1 MKSSKVLEMLEQN
14 RIEELKAALQ
24 DEIFADSLKSKPN
37 AKKRYMAM
45 KKYLTFTDSAR
56 EILHKPCPVEFQD
69 GKYNAFCN
77 SYSLVLTTEAC
88 GELALCEEPDRYP
101 KVVNLIKFDG
111 GEGTIDFAR
120 VLAEAKSKG
129 YKLKKSE
136 IMSND
141 YLMHYDGAYFRIAL
155 IDITYSVI
163 DDGEKTTVYHVNG
176 ARSPLTIKNNIGI
189 GVIMPVFIGE
199 EPDEHVVVI
208 EAN

>member
-24 DEIFADSLKSKPN
+24 DEIFTESLKSKPN
-37 AKKRYMAM
+37 ARKRYMAM
-45 KKYLTFTDSAR
+45 KKYLTYVDSAR
-56 EILHKPCPVEFQD
+56 EILQKPCPIEYQGD
-69 GKYNAFCN
+69 KYTAFCN

-88 GELALCEEPDRYP
+88 GELALCDEPDRYP
-101 KVVNLIKFDG
+101 PVSNLIKFDG
-111 GEGTIDFAR
+111 DEGKIDFAR
-120 VLAEAKSKG
+120 VMAEAKSKG

-141 YLMHYDGAYFRIAL
+141 YLMHYGGAYFRIAL

-163 DDGEKTTVYHVNG
+163 DDGNEATVYHVNN
-176 ARSPLTIKNNIGI
+176 ARRPLTIQNDIGI
-189 GVIMPVFIGE
+189 GVVMPVFIDG
-199 EPDEHVVVI
+199 EPDEHAVVI